1 MAEGA
6 LIVLLLMFAWPMA
19 LFPLAMRLWARA
31 AAARPAAADEEL
43 PAMTLIIC
51 ALNEAKVIR
60 AKMENCL
67 ELDYPADKLRV
78 VVINDGSTDETAA
91 IVREYAGRG
100 IELIDHPVRRGKVTN
115 LNETAPGVG
124 TPIVAFSDA
133 NVIYDGAALRRL
145 AEHFARPE
153 VGGATGR
160 VMLVNTTE
168 EFRSAEQNYYS
179 LEWAVH
185 AGSTAIHSMV
195 GCDGAMYALRRE
207 LFRVTPPDTL
217 IEDFVQA
224 LAVVR
229 QGRRMVYEPRAL
241 AWEEGPQSLGEEYRR
256 KVRIAAGAAQALLR
270 GNGWPVG
277 APARFWALW
286 VSHKLLRWLAPVTA
300 VAVVAVAAASPGG
313 WLARAVLGGAAL
325 VGLLAAARLA
335 TGWRHALLNAPFYLV
350 FGLAAGL
357 HGLWRGAA
365 GRQQVLWSKANR

>member
-1 MAEGA
+1 MAEA
-6 LIVLLLMFAWPMA
+6 TLLLLLALFIWPLA
-19 LFPLAMRLWARA
+19 LFPLAMRLWAR
-31 AAARPAAADEEL
+31 PAPPFDRL
-43 PAMTLIIC
+43 PDDQLPPITLIIC
-51 ALNEAKVIR
+51 ALNEARVIR
-60 AKMENCL
+60 AKMDNCL
-67 ELDYPADKLRV
+67 ELDYPPGKLNIL
-78 VVINDGSTDETAA
+78 VINDGSTDETAA
-91 IVREYAGRG
+91 IVREYGSRG
-100 IELIDHPVRRGKVTN
+100 IRLIDHPTRRGKVTN
-115 LNETAPGVG
+115 LNEAAPAAE

-133 NVIYDGAALRRL
+133 NVIYDLAALRRL

-153 VGGATGR
+153 AGGVTGR
-160 VMLVNTTE
+160 VILVNTTD

-229 QGRRMVYEPRAL
+229 QGRRMIYEPRAV
-241 AWEEGPQSLGEEYRR
+241 AWEEGPQTLREEYRR

-286 VSHKLLRWLAPVTA
+286 ISHKLLRWLAPVTGLA
-300 VAVVAVAAASPGG
+300 TVAAAAANPGL
-313 WLARAVLGGAAL
+313 WLSRIILAGAAL
-325 VGLLAAARLA
+325 ITLLAVLRLIS
-335 TGWRHALLNAPFYLV
+335 GWRHPLLNAPFYFV
-350 FGLAAGL
+350 FGLTAGL
-357 HGLWRGAA
+357 NGLFRGAT
-365 GRQQVLWSKANR
+365 GRQKVLWSKANR